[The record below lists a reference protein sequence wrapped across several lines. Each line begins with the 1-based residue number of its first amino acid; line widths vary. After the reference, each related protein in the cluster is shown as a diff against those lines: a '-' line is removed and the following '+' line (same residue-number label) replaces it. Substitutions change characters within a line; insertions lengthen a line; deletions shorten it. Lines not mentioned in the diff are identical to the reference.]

1 MPLYL
6 VSRCVVQPENLLLGF
21 NNVIK
26 ISDFGWS
33 VHAPRDRRQTMCGT
47 LDYLPPEMV
56 LNATGHRVAYDHSV
70 DIWCLGVLMYEFLY
84 GNPPF
89 FTPDTADS
97 MKTYKRIKAV
107 DLRFP
112 AQPAVSDDAKDL
124 IRRMIVKEPER
135 RIRLVD
141 VVQHRWLVGYSGE
154 DVMRRRVEKMRRW
167 EKASRREGSLFN
179 GNNNTMIVPG
189 SSGATAAAGVVGMS
203 AGPLLNGVAKMKI

>member
-1 MPLYL
+1 M
-6 VSRCVVQPENLLLGF
+6 
-21 NNVIK
+21 IK

-89 FTPDTADS
+89 FTPDAADS

-112 AQPAVSDDAKDL
+112 AQPAVSEDAKDL

-135 RIRLVD
+135 RMRLID
-141 VVQHRWLVGYSGE
+141 VVQHRWLVSFSGE
-154 DVMRRRVEKMRRW
+154 EVMRRRVEKMRRW

-179 GNNNTMIVPG
+179 GNNNAMIVPG
-189 SSGATAAAGVVGMS
+189 AAAVAAPGAVVGLGAS
-203 AGPLLNGVAKMKI
+203 GLLR